1 MLPNTAKKSRPLSLL
16 REFLDHS
23 ASGGLV
29 LMPVAALA
37 LVTANTSLAPIY
49 FQTLHGQVG
58 PLSVEHWIND
68 GLMAVFFLFVGLEIK
83 REVLDGQ
90 LETWARRILPGAAA
104 LGGMAA
110 PAVVFMLLNW
120 NDPATTRGWAIP
132 AATDIA
138 FALAVLTL
146 LGSRIPVSLR
156 IFLTALAIIDDLG
169 AVAIIAFFYTSNVSF
184 LYLGLAVTITALLA
198 NMNRIGIVRLWPYL
212 FLGAV
217 LWFCVFRSGIHATV
231 AGVVLAFTIPLHA
244 TRGHPDSTTS
254 SPLHRLEH
262 GLQKWVAFLII
273 PIFGFANAG
282 VSVAGLTPEIL
293 TNRLALGSRAR
304 SIFGKA
310 PWRIRKRTFCNK
322 HWFCRFAGRVD
333 AVTGVRDCV
342 ALWDWLYDEPVHRCA
357 DLPERPRSAEYGQ
370 NRHPGG
376 LGIDGFT
383 RLVCTSLGARKTVNK
398 LR

>member
-1 MLPNTAKKSRPLSLL
+1 
-16 REFLDHS
+16 
-23 ASGGLV
+23 
-29 LMPVAALA
+29 
-37 LVTANTSLAPIY
+37 
-49 FQTLHGQVG
+49 
-58 PLSVEHWIND
+58 
-68 GLMAVFFLFVGLEIK
+68 MAVFFLFVGLEIK

-120 NDPATTRGWAIP
+120 NDPATIRGWAIP

-146 LGSRIPVSLR
+146 LGNRIPVSLR

-244 TRGHPDSTTS
+244 TRGHPDLTTS

-282 VSVAGLTPEIL
+282 VSVAGLTTEIL
-293 TNRLALGSRAR
+293 SNRLALGIVLGLSLGKLVGVFGSVLFVT
-304 SIFGKA
+304 SIG
-310 PWRIRKRTFCNK
+310 
-322 HWFCRFAGRVD
+322 FAG
-333 AVTGVRDCV
+333 
-342 ALWDWLYDEPVHRCA
+342 
-357 DLPERPRSAEYGQ
+357 LPAGSTRLQ
-370 NRHPGG
+370 VF
-376 LGIDGFT
+376 GISLLCGIGFT
-383 RLVCTSLGARKTVNK
+383 MSLFIGALSFPNDHGLQNTVKVAILVGSVVAGSFGWIVLRWAPKRPSTSFGNAQTGDSPR
-398 LR
+398 